1 MKRPIFTLFLTLSL
15 FALCAVPA
23 FAEESP
29 IPSFEERKEMAIEA
43 AFPYV
48 QSFMEEQGTEWN
60 PENLT
65 AEAYPSRGMLSV
77 TSKAH
82 ITADEIAQYSRDM
95 ILLFYSDN
103 QPLMTACTRYIPETG
118 ETDFLMYGDDG
129 EVVQK
134 FSDQVEVFNQIKTE
148 DSPICVVSGF
158 HVNYLYGHTI
168 YGDNML
174 MEVAPYPEE
183 LESAYFQS
191 MDTDGYPLI
200 MIEDFEY
207 MIEQAWEHSDRMG
220 GGFTQH
226 LPPYNHAM
234 VVRNRWIFGTAGVLL
249 LIGFIA
255 YRVYRAKRQAKA
267 E

>member
-1 MKRPIFTLFLTLSL
+1 
-15 FALCAVPA
+15 
-23 FAEESP
+23 
-29 IPSFEERKEMAIEA
+29 MAIEA

-48 QSFMEEQGTEWN
+48 QSFMEEQGIEWN
-60 PENLT
+60 QENLT

-103 QPLMTACTRYIPETG
+103 QPLMRACARYVPETG
-118 ETDFLMYGDDG
+118 ETEFLMYGGSG
-129 EVVQK
+129 ESTQK
-134 FSDQVEVFNQIKTE
+134 IADQVEVFNQIKAE
-148 DSPICVVSGF
+148 NSPISIISGF
-158 HVNYLYGHTI
+158 HVDYLYGHTV

-174 MEVAPYPEE
+174 MEVAPYPES
-183 LESAYFQS
+183 LTSLYFES

-200 MIEDFEY
+200 YIEDFEY
-207 MIEQAWEHSDRMG
+207 MVENRLEHSDRMG
-220 GGFTQH
+220 GSFSKY
-226 LPPYNHAM
+226 LPLYNHAM

-249 LIGFIA
+249 CSWLCFAG
-255 YRVYRAKRQAKA
+255 YRIYRAKREAKA